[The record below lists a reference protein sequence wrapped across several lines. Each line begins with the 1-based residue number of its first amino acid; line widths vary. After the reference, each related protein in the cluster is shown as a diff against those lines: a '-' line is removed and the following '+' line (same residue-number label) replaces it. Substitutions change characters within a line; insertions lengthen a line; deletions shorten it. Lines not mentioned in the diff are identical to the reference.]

1 MTEDPIAKVFRGS
14 KPVAKTTEKIAEGP
28 LMPSVP
34 RPGDIRA
41 INAPVDSVL
50 RRDITFTRPQAT
62 TGSDTVKQID
72 PYMTNRVVFN
82 TPFGAIGALPFSST
96 EIRPEQQQRGPALNG
111 TGQLSPA
118 AVPTR
123 PIDPNRG
130 YSMSYGQFLAPTGQ
144 ASTPVQAGRPREDFA
159 RANPIKSDGEEEE
172 GEEEGRGPGQ
182 ATQPSWPPQLAKMGN
197 TTTQTP
203 GFGKTSPSGTGLRDQ
218 QEESRIGKA
227 PRIIRRS

>member
-1 MTEDPIAKVFRGS
+1 MTEDPIAKVFRG
-14 KPVAKTTEKIAEGP
+14 KPVVKEKIAEGP
-28 LMPSVP
+28 LMPSTP
-34 RPGDIRA
+34 RPGDTRA

-50 RRDITFTRPQAT
+50 RRDITHTVPQPT
-62 TGSDTVKQID
+62 YGSDTVRQVD
-72 PYMTNRVVFN
+72 PYLQNRIVFN
-82 TPFGAIGALPFSST
+82 TPFGSIGALPFSST
-96 EIRPEQQQRGPALNG
+96 EKRPEEKMRGPGING

-118 AVPTR
+118 AVPTQ

-144 ASTPVQAGRPREDFA
+144 ASTPVQAGTPREDFA
-159 RANPIKSDGEEEE
+159 KTNPVRSDGEEEE

-203 GFGKTSPSGTGLRDQ
+203 GFGKTTPTGTELQDQ

-227 PRIIRRS
+227 PRIMRRS